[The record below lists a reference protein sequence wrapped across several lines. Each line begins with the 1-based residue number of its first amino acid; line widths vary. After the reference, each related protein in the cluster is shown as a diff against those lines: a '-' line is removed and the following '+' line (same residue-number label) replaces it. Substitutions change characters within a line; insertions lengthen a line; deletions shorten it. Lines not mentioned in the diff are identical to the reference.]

1 MKSIKQG
8 RGPSL
13 IGGIVALGM
22 SVFGLVMAGE
32 VRATESHFSAFGSN
46 PGAGGG
52 VTFCYLFSGACILV
66 GIYSIYCAVAKNR
79 PSHLDITDGDEE
91 PDPLNEHFHG
101 RYDVE
106 STKSPS
112 AKGGMYCPY
121 CGKPVQADFA
131 FCSHCGKELKK

>member
-101 RYDVE
+101 SRR
-106 STKSPS
+106 TLPS
-112 AKGGMYCPY
+112 AATAGRN
-121 CGKPVQADFA
+121 
-131 FCSHCGKELKK
+131 